1 MSCLELKKT
10 SQGPIPSQEAGCR
23 AATASSPGKGASLL
37 PHRLPP
43 FRSCFLLLSL
53 PQHPCFLLP
62 SGGIAPHVAVGVP
75 GQGRPRG
82 SALLLPRLSP
92 RPRGPG
98 VRAAGEGGQEAQAEA
113 PVHEAVDDGVDTGG
127 RVGQQEDEGDGR
139 PRELA
144 LGRGRVVGAPGVGAE
159 DGHPAQEEERHD
171 DHEHAD
177 HPLLGQ
183 QVGGGAAAADAA
195 GPAAAGDGQA
205 LQLQLPAGLRPLQ
218 VAAVAVLVPAAAAG
232 ARLPLCVG
240 KDTAYGSGRAM
251 PPSGRAPPPTRG
263 PIQRERKDGAG
274 NMGQH

>member
-1 MSCLELKKT
+1 MAT
-10 SQGPIPSQEAGCR
+10 SRGNGSLPSP
-23 AATASSPGKGASLL
+23 S
-37 PHRLPP
+37 LPP
-43 FRSCFLLLSL
+43 PFGSCFGLLSL
-53 PQHPCFLLP
+53 PQHPCSLPP

-75 GQGRPRG
+75 GQRRPRG

-92 RPRGPG
+92 RPRGPR

-113 PVHEAVDDGVDTGG
+113 LVHEAVDDGVDAGG

-144 LGRGRVVGAPGVGAE
+144 LGRGGVVGAPGVGAE

-195 GPAAAGDGQA
+195 GPAAAGEGQA

-218 VAAVAVLVPAAAAG
+218 VAAVAVLVPAAAAA
-232 ARLPLCVG
+232 ARAHLPLCG
-240 KDTAYGSGRAM
+240 ARTLLIAQDRPGRPAAEHALQQRGS
-251 PPSGRAPPPTRG
+251 
-263 PIQRERKDGAG
+263 IQLEGKDGAG
-274 NMGQH
+274 NKGQR